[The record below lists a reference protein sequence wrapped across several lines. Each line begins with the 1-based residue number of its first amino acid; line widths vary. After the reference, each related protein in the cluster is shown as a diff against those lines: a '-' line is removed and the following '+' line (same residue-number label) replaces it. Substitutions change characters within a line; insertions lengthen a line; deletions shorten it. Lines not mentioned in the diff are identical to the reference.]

1 MLNLITFNRWWE
13 EGKVEE
19 MYLKPFKRDLFY
31 SLVKFLNTRQIILL
45 YGIRRVGK
53 TTILYQL
60 IDYLLKNGV
69 NKKNILY
76 FSFDEAN
83 VSLDEVLKNYSELVL
98 GKDILKEKKIYLF
111 LDEIQKLKNFQNQL
125 KVYYDLYP
133 NIKFIVSGSASLSI
147 YKGVKESLAGRVYE
161 FVLPLLSFSE
171 YLTFLGE
178 KIEFEDLWDFNQ
190 AKEIY
195 LKKEK
200 LLPRFFSYIKNGGFI
215 EIVNEEE
222 DFKIRE
228 YSKSILEKIV
238 FGDIAPLFKV
248 KDSFILKTI
257 LELIGSNPGFLLDYS
272 RLGEVLGRDQR
283 SVANYIFYLKS
294 AFLVR
299 TLYNYSPSRF
309 VSERKLKKIYLSSTN
324 FVYQINKE
332 RFYQPDFFGK
342 VVENL
347 VVSFSSSSFFWKE
360 RQNEVDLVL
369 EEKIPVE
376 IKFKEKIDKKDLKG
390 VLRFLQRF
398 SSSKP
403 LILTKE
409 ELKKEKIFNISL
421 YFLPVWIYLLG
432 RNDSSLI

>member
-111 LDEIQKLKNFQNQL
+111 LDEIQKLNNFQNQL

-178 KIEFEDLWDFNQ
+178 KIEFEDLWDF
-190 AKEIY
+190 
-195 LKKEK
+195 
-200 LLPRFFSYIKNGGFI
+200 
-215 EIVNEEE
+215 
-222 DFKIRE
+222 
-228 YSKSILEKIV
+228 
-238 FGDIAPLFKV
+238 
-248 KDSFILKTI
+248 
-257 LELIGSNPGFLLDYS
+257 
-272 RLGEVLGRDQR
+272 
-283 SVANYIFYLKS
+283 
-294 AFLVR
+294 
-299 TLYNYSPSRF
+299 
-309 VSERKLKKIYLSSTN
+309 
-324 FVYQINKE
+324 
-332 RFYQPDFFGK
+332 
-342 VVENL
+342 
-347 VVSFSSSSFFWKE
+347 
-360 RQNEVDLVL
+360 
-369 EEKIPVE
+369 
-376 IKFKEKIDKKDLKG
+376 
-390 VLRFLQRF
+390 
-398 SSSKP
+398 
-403 LILTKE
+403 
-409 ELKKEKIFNISL
+409 
-421 YFLPVWIYLLG
+421 
-432 RNDSSLI
+432 